1 MDAVQLR
8 KDTEA
13 SVEDSPE
20 HEQKHPQFTD
30 GVVEKLEMFINISQH
45 LFHGLQYY
53 WNQHIAD
60 VCLKSS
66 CNLYT
71 FKYFCSLVKKKR
83 S

>member
-1 MDAVQLR
+1 MDATQLR

-30 GVVEKLEMFINISQH
+30 GVMEKLEMFTNISQH

-53 WNQHIAD
+53 WISAHRWRLSEVVLQPSYIQI
-60 VCLKSS
+60 
-66 CNLYT
+66 
-71 FKYFCSLVKKKR
+71 FSLGC
-83 S
+83 